1 MATFPSSA
9 PDQSVQP
16 GQPEQPDPPVQ
27 SLAALLAGAAPSTI
41 VGVIAQMQAID
52 DLLPPTDGLKWF
64 NRLYLMVTE
73 QIDLNP
79 PGGAWQTPEWLLHLD
94 VVFAGLYFSAIREYL
109 AEAKTPTAWAV
120 LFESRFDPCIE
131 HIQFALAGMNAHIN
145 RDLALALNRTNA
157 DLNILPAQDGPE
169 HADYMAVNTLLDGVM
184 PAALA
189 MLATDPLGEIAED
202 TGKVGRLLSS
212 FNIYAARDAAW
223 DFAWQLRDLP
233 GLARDA
239 ALVAQDVAT
248 GALGRT
254 LLTAV

>member
-1 MATFPSSA
+1 MATLPWSA
-9 PDQSVQP
+9 PDQSVPTNPPDQP
-16 GQPEQPDPPVQ
+16 IQP
-27 SLAALLAGAAPSTI
+27 LAALVAGAAPSTI
-41 VGVIAQMQAID
+41 AGVIAQMQAID
-52 DLLPPTDGLKWF
+52 NLLPPSDGLKWF

-73 QIDLNP
+73 QVDMNP
-79 PGGAWQTPEWLLHLD
+79 PGGAWQNPEWLLHLD

-109 AEAKTPTAWAV
+109 AGGSTPMAWAV
-120 LFESRFDPCIE
+120 LFESRFDGSIE

-145 RDLALALNRTNA
+145 RDLALALNQTNA
-157 DLNILPAQDGPE
+157 DLNILPTQDGPE
-169 HADYMAVNTLLDGVM
+169 HADYLAVNTLLDGVM

-189 MLATDPLGEIAED
+189 MLATDPLGEVAED

-223 DFAWQLRDLP
+223 DFACQLRDLN
-233 GLARDA
+233 GVVREA
-239 ALVAQDVAT
+239 ALTAQDVAT